1 MIVYPS
7 IDILEGRCVRMT
19 MGDFATVEDVAPSP
33 LEAAKWLVSEGAE
46 WLHLVD
52 LDGARTG
59 TPANL
64 DHIRKIAAH
73 TTVKLQASGGIRD
86 VETGEAFVE
95 AGVSRIVVGTA
106 AVRDPDLLARLV
118 DRHADALAVGVDA
131 RKGLVATQGWTETS
145 TVTATDLVQTLAV
158 AGVTTVVYTN
168 IDVEGRL
175 EGVDLA
181 AVESVARAFGG
192 DLISSGGVA
201 SLDDLRG
208 LAGLRHRGIRGAIV
222 GRALYRR
229 RFTLREAMA
238 ALRAPR
244 VAAGGASA

>member
-46 WLHLVD
+46 WLHVVD
-52 LDGARTG
+52 LDGAKTG

-64 DHIRKIAAH
+64 PHLRAIAAH

-86 VETGEAFVE
+86 FVTAEAFVE
-95 AGVSRIVVGTA
+95 AGASRIVVGTA
-106 AVRDPDLLARLV
+106 AVKDPDLLAQLV

-131 RKGLVATQGWTETS
+131 RGGLVSTQGWTET
-145 TVTATDLVQTLAV
+145 TAVRATDLVQLLAI
-158 AGVTTVVYTN
+158 AGVATVVYTN

-181 AVESVARAFGG
+181 ATAAMAKAFGG
-192 DLISSGGVA
+192 DLVHSGGVA
-201 SLDDLRG
+201 TLEDVAG
-208 LAGLRHRGIRGAIV
+208 LARLRHRGLRGVIV

-238 ALRAPR
+238 
-244 VAAGGASA
+244 VARGAGVGP